1 MAIRE
6 VGLFGYAHPDALQG
20 AAFCLPLPLL
30 RSALLRY
37 SALRLLVGTW
47 SSGWRS
53 QCDGYDDQPG
63 HSFAA
68 AARSNRRTDHRSASY
83 EVSGKGQ
90 SIGSATTSNR
100 ASVLKELNHR
110 VKNNLQIVSSLLHL
124 QAKTAGPAAAQFD
137 NAAARVQAIEAR
149 YGTLKTWASELG
161 LSQVVKLFDA
171 TLSEEKKTNEALTEL
186 AKSSVNQHARAA

>member
-1 MAIRE
+1 M
-6 VGLFGYAHPDALQG
+6 
-20 AAFCLPLPLL
+20 
-30 RSALLRY
+30 
-37 SALRLLVGTW
+37 
-47 SSGWRS
+47 
-53 QCDGYDDQPG
+53 
-63 HSFAA
+63 
-68 AARSNRRTDHRSASY
+68 
-83 EVSGKGQ
+83 
-90 SIGSATTSNR
+90 
-100 ASVLKELNHR
+100 LKELNHR

-161 LSQVVKLFDA
+161 FSQVVKLFDA